1 MVELIVSFAT
11 FIVVLLL
18 GLAALTASLSVAA
31 AQLLRYG
38 APACCD
44 AG

>member
-1 MVELIVSFAT
+1 MLELIVSFAT

-31 AQLLRYG
+31 ATLLRYG
-38 APACCD
+38 PPAWWN